1 MDMTPNTFREIAPEA
16 ITDNVF
22 KLIGKDQMLITAGTM
37 QAYNTMTASWGGFGV
52 MWNKKICFCVIR
64 PHRYTYTFIER
75 SDYFTLSFFAEQHKE
90 ILEFCGKHSGKDT
103 NKIEET
109 GITPAF
115 GPSGAVYFNEARL
128 VLECRK
134 VYFSDMNPDH
144 FLDASIHQLY
154 PNKDY
159 HRMYVG
165 EIIRVLAR

>member
-1 MDMTPNTFREIAPEA
+1 MNTTPNAFREIAPEA

-90 ILEFCGKHSGKDT
+90 ILEFCGKHSGKDV

-115 GPSGAVYFNEARL
+115 GTSGAVYFNEARL

-134 VYFSDMNPDH
+134 IYFSDVNPAH
-144 FLDASIHQLY
+144 FLDASIQQNY

-165 EIIRVLAR
+165 EIMRVLAR